1 MDFYEGLSMRG
12 VLWAHLHSLHGNA
25 FQTFFHDLMALCVPG
40 FVDVRTHGNLG
51 DLASDGLD
59 LHDGKL
65 YACYAPE
72 TVDASATTQKF
83 TSDLAGAIKKRS
95 GQFTTFVFV
104 HNDVRGV
111 HPEIS
116 TALADARTAH
126 RGISFE
132 VMGMRH
138 FRDLLG
144 KQDSQAVEALLKSPL
159 PMQHA
164 VSVGL
169 QEMEELLA
177 DLSALRIDDI
187 SPSKIESVSVHKLR
201 SSELTEE
208 SQAELRDGMRHS
220 AMISDYYR
228 RRIDIT
234 ERDDVAAR
242 FHAEYLAAVGDGLD
256 PEDVLLRLRE
266 FLAGN
271 RMPSAP
277 KYRAQTAVLAY
288 FFESCDIFENAPNDW
303 EPAVGVVAS

>member
-1 MDFYEGLSMRG
+1 MDFYERLSMRG
-12 VLWAHLHSLHGNA
+12 VLWAHLHDLHGNA
-25 FQTFFHDLMALCVPG
+25 FQTFFDDMMSLCVPG

-59 LHDGKL
+59 LHNGRL

-72 TVDASATTQKF
+72 TVDAAATVQKF
-83 TSDLAGAIKKRS
+83 NSDVAGAIKKRS

-111 HPEIS
+111 HPGIS
-116 TALADARTAH
+116 TALAEARTAH
-126 RGISFE
+126 SGISFE

-144 KQDSQAVEALLKSPL
+144 KQESQDVEALLKSQLPL
-159 PMQHA
+159 QYA
-164 VSVGL
+164 VAVGL

-177 DLSALRIDDI
+177 DLASLRIADV
-187 SPSKIESVSVHKLR
+187 SPPPIETVSVHKLR
-201 SSELTEE
+201 CSELTDE
-208 SQAELRDGMRHS
+208 SQTELRAGMRHS
-220 AMISDYYR
+220 NMISDYYQ

-242 FHAEYLAAVGDGLD
+242 FHAEYLVAVDDGLE
-256 PEDVLLRLRE
+256 PEDILLRLRE

-271 RMPSAP
+271 RVQSAP
-277 KYRAQTAVLAY
+277 SYRAQTAVLAY
-288 FFESCDIFENAPNDW
+288 FFESCDIFENAPEGW
-303 EPAVGVVAS
+303 EPAVPVIAS